1 MINILHILLVLLF
14 SLTIISCGGKEES
27 SSETTPTSDDT
38 TIPIQLSD
46 VNANIAG
53 SKYIITTESSGGA
66 SGRSNAKTNSKTESL
81 LVISESGEIDY
92 GLISN
97 NKLAVKYNILSP
109 SGDYLYLLLDTSDAN
124 TSELNCAIL
133 QVKTINNDLKC
144 IAKGLAIYIEN
155 YLKSN
160 TYSSDLPLQFDANE
174 NIYFLAVSFTGRTD
188 EALNCVNQA
197 REGQECLY
205 KYTIQDSSIQIIK
218 SILDVSVQQIKIF
231 HDGGIAYTGGRNCRQ
246 GEVWVECD
254 DLGLEILY
262 NDTIVE
268 TYENVNYSGNTY
280 KYKRPPFTTGSN
292 NTVFFGGKIETNSSE
307 GVINTFQFSRFSTGR
322 SFNSFI
328 MPNFI
333 NFSSTFLETNGEIHA
348 YGQYVTDKNT
358 ETVGNVDYYLFKLL
372 PYSDNYIF
380 KLNGNCYRSVDNG
393 INCKHFINYSSN
405 IVYYSKLKNNSGKI
419 SSEIL
424 ATRLSDN
431 YTTTIMSNSNNCES
445 DCYLIEKWFLQNEKI
460 YISLIDVNGG
470 SGKFGYIDRSDFDI
484 NTNNEINYISGLDTY
499 LQSNNVKNIQELSN
513 TNSTSSV
520 NPSAEIK
527 HEVSDN
533 ISARIEFTK
542 DMNFS
547 DVEGNISVIDN
558 TTNQSVWFMPVWN
571 NKTLHLLFDTDNGTS
586 ASVESNPLTSGK
598 TFKVTLLGSA
608 KDSDG
613 NTLGSDVVKYI
624 TP

>member
-1 MINILHILLVLLF
+1 MNKVLYIILIFLF
-14 SLTIISCGGKEES
+14 SLTVISCSKKDES
-27 SSETTPTSDDT
+27 SSSSDSSIT
-38 TIPIQLSD
+38 LSD
-46 VNANIAG
+46 VSANIAG

-97 NKLAVKYNILSP
+97 NQLVIKYNILSP

-124 TSELNCAIL
+124 TSELNCAII

-144 IAKGLAIYIEN
+144 IAKGLAIDVDN

-160 TYSSDLPLQFDANE
+160 TSSSDLPLQFDANE

-188 EALNCVNQA
+188 ETLNCVNQA

-254 DLGLEILY
+254 YLGLEILY

-268 TYENVNYSGNTY
+268 TYENVNYSGYTY

-292 NTVFFGGKIETNSSE
+292 NTVFFGGKIKTNSE
-307 GVINTFQFSRFSTGR
+307 DINSFQFSRFSTGR
-322 SFNSFI
+322 SLNSFI

-333 NFSSTFLETNGEIHA
+333 NFTNVFLETNGEIHA
-348 YGQYVTDKNT
+348 YGHYVNSEDN
-358 ETVGNVDYYLFKLL
+358 VVRDVDYYLFKLL
-372 PYSDNYIF
+372 PYSNNYLF
-380 KLNGNCYRSVDNG
+380 KLNDTCYRSVDDG
-393 INCKHFINYSSN
+393 INCKHYINYNSN
-405 IVYYSKLKNNSGKI
+405 IVYYSKLKNYSGKI

-431 YTTTIMSNSNNCES
+431 HTTTIMSNSNNCES

-470 SGKFGYIDRSDFDI
+470 SGKFGFIDRSDFDI
-484 NTNNEINYISGLDTY
+484 ITNNGINYITGLDTY
-499 LQSNNVKNIQELSN
+499 LQSNNVKNVQELSN

-533 ISARIEFTK
+533 ISARVEFTK
-542 DMNFS
+542 DMNYS

-558 TTNQSVWFMPVWN
+558 STNQSVWFMPVWN
-571 NKTLHLLFDTDNGTS
+571 NKTLHMLFDTDNGTS
-586 ASVESNPLTSGK
+586 YSVESNPLTSGK
-598 TFKVTLLGSA
+598 TYKVTLLGSA

>member
-1 MINILHILLVLLF
+1 MNKVLYIILISLF
-14 SLTIISCGGKEES
+14 SLTVISCSEKDES
-27 SSETTPTSDDT
+27 SSSSDSSIT
-38 TIPIQLSD
+38 LSD
-46 VNANIAG
+46 VSANIAG

-97 NKLAVKYNILSP
+97 NTLAVKYNILSP
-109 SGDYLYLLLDTSDAN
+109 SGDYLYILLDFNDAN

-133 QVKTINNDLKC
+133 QVKTINNDIKC
-144 IAKGLAIYIEN
+144 IAKGIAIN
-155 YLKSN
+155 VDFYLKSN
-160 TYSSDLPLQFDANE
+160 QTSSDLPLQFDANE
-174 NIYFLAVSFTGRTD
+174 NLYFIARGYTGRSD
-188 EALNCVNQA
+188 DSLICEKHYQ
-197 REGQECLY
+197 GQQGEECLY
-205 KYTIQDSSIQIIK
+205 KNTIQDSSVQIILPSPK
-218 SILDVSVQQIKIF
+218 VMIQQFKIF
-231 HDGGIAYTGGRNCRQ
+231 KDGGIAYTGGRNCRQ

-254 DLGLEILY
+254 DLGLELLY

-268 TYENVNYSGNTY
+268 TYENVNYSGYAY

-292 NTVFFGGKIETNSSE
+292 NTVFFGGKIKTNSE
-307 GVINTFQFSRFSTGR
+307 DINSFQFSRFSTGR
-322 SFNSFI
+322 SLNSFI
-328 MPNFI
+328 MPNFT
-333 NFSSTFLETNGEIHA
+333 NFTNVFLEMNGEIHA
-348 YGQYVTDKNT
+348 YGHYVNSEDN
-358 ETVGNVDYYLFKLL
+358 VVRDVDYYLFKLL
-372 PYSDNYIF
+372 PYSDNYLF
-380 KLNGNCYRSVDNG
+380 KLNDTCYRSVDDG
-393 INCKHFINYSSN
+393 INCKHYINYYAN
-405 IVYYSKLKNNSGKI
+405 IVYYSKLKNYSGKI

-431 YTTTIMSNSNNCES
+431 YTTTIMSNSNNCDS

-460 YISLIDVNGG
+460 YVSLKEVNGG
-470 SGKFGYIDRSDFDI
+470 SGKFGFIDRSDFDI
-484 NTNNEINYISGLDTY
+484 ITNNEINYISGLDTY

-533 ISARIEFTK
+533 ISARVEFTK
-542 DMNFS
+542 DMNYS

-586 ASVESNPLTSGK
+586 TSVESNPLTSGK
-598 TFKVTLLGSA
+598 TYKVTLLGSA
-608 KDSDG
+608 KDTDG

>member
-1 MINILHILLVLLF
+1 MNKVFYIILISLF
-14 SLTIISCGGKEES
+14 SLSVISCSQKDES
-27 SSETTPTSDDT
+27 SSSRGSSIT
-38 TIPIQLSD
+38 LSD
-46 VNANIAG
+46 VSANIAG
-53 SKYIITTESSGGA
+53 SKYIITTESSGGT

-97 NKLAVKYNILSP
+97 NQLVIKYNILSP

-124 TSELNCAIL
+124 TSELNCAII

-144 IAKGLAIYIEN
+144 IAKGLAIDVDN
-155 YLKSN
+155 YLKENS
-160 TYSSDLPLQFDANE
+160 TSSDLPLQFDANE

-188 EALNCVNQA
+188 ETLNCVNQA

-218 SILDVSVQQIKIF
+218 SILDVSVTQIKIF
-231 HDGGIAYTGGRNCRQ
+231 HDGGVAYTGGRNCRQ
-246 GEVWVECD
+246 GEVLVECD

-268 TYENVNYSGNTY
+268 TYENVNYSGYTY

-292 NTVFFGGKIETNSSE
+292 NTVFFGGKIETNS
-307 GVINTFQFSRFSTGR
+307 GVINSFQFSRFSTGR
-322 SFNSFI
+322 SLNSFI
-328 MPNFI
+328 MPNFT
-333 NFSSTFLETNGEIHA
+333 NFTSVFLEMNGEIHA
-348 YGQYVTDKNT
+348 YGHFVNSEDN
-358 ETVGNVDYYLFKLL
+358 VVRDVDYYLFRLL
-372 PYSDNYIF
+372 PYSDNYLF
-380 KLNGNCYRSVDNG
+380 TLNDTCYRSVDEG
-393 INCKHFINYSSN
+393 INCKHYINYDSN
-405 IVYYSKLKNNSGKI
+405 IVYYSKLKNYSGKI

-431 YTTTIMSNSNNCES
+431 YTTTLMSNSNNCES

-470 SGKFGYIDRSDFDI
+470 SGKFGFIDRSDFDI
-484 NTNNEINYISGLDTY
+484 ITNNEINYITGLDTY

-520 NPSAEIK
+520 TPSAEIK
-527 HEVSDN
+527 HEISDN
-533 ISARIEFTK
+533 ISARVEFTK
-542 DMNFS
+542 DMNYS

-558 TTNQSVWFMPVWN
+558 STNQSVWFMPVWN

-586 ASVESNPLTSGK
+586 YSVESNPLTSGR
-598 TFKVTLLGSA
+598 TYRVSLLGTA

>member
-1 MINILHILLVLLF
+1 MSNIVRILIIPLLSLAIF
-14 SLTIISCGGKEES
+14 SCSEKDES
-27 SSETTPTSDDT
+27 SSSSDSSIT
-38 TIPIQLSD
+38 LSD
-46 VNANIAG
+46 VSANIAG

-144 IAKGLAIYIEN
+144 IAKGLAIDIEN

-160 TYSSDLPLQFDANE
+160 AYSSDLPLQFDANE

-292 NTVFFGGKIETNSSE
+292 NTVFFGGKIKTNS
-307 GVINTFQFSRFSTGR
+307 GDINSFQFSRYSTGR
-322 SFNSFI
+322 SLNSFI

-333 NFSSTFLETNGEIHA
+333 NFTTVFLETNGEIHA
-348 YGQYVTDKNT
+348 YGHF
-358 ETVGNVDYYLFKLL
+358 VGTGDNAVDYYLFRLL
-372 PYSDNYIF
+372 PYSDNYLF
-380 KLNGNCYRSVDNG
+380 TLNDPCYNSADNG
-393 INCKHFINYSSN
+393 INCKHYINYSSN

-445 DCYLIEKWFLQNEKI
+445 DCYLIERWFLQNEKI
-460 YISLIDVNGG
+460 FVSLKEVNGG
-470 SGKFGYIDRSDFDI
+470 SGKFGFIDRSDFDI
-484 NTNNEINYISGLDTY
+484 NTNYEINYISGLDTY

-520 NPSAEIK
+520 NPNAEIK

-542 DMNFS
+542 DMNYS
-547 DVEGNISVIDN
+547 DVEGKISVIDN
-558 TTNQSVWFMPVWN
+558 STNQSVWFMPVWN
-571 NKTLHLLFDTDNGTS
+571 NKTLHMLFDTDNGTS
-586 ASVESNPLTSGK
+586 YSVESNPLTSGR
-598 TFKVTLLGSA
+598 TYKVSLLGSA

-613 NTLGSDVVKYI
+613 NALGSDVVKYI

>member
-1 MINILHILLVLLF
+1 MNKVLYIILISLF
-14 SLTIISCGGKEES
+14 SLTFISCSEKDES
-27 SSETTPTSDDT
+27 SSSSDSSIT
-38 TIPIQLSD
+38 LSD
-46 VNANIAG
+46 VSANIAG

-97 NKLAVKYNILSP
+97 NTLAVKYNILSP
-109 SGDYLYLLLDTSDAN
+109 SGDYLYILLDFNDAN

-133 QVKTINNDLKC
+133 QVKTINNDIKC
-144 IAKGLAIYIEN
+144 IAKGIAIN
-155 YLKSN
+155 VDFYLKSN
-160 TYSSDLPLQFDANE
+160 QTSSDLPLQFDANE
-174 NIYFLAVSFTGRTD
+174 NLYFIARGYTGRSD
-188 EALNCVNQA
+188 DSLICEKHYQ
-197 REGQECLY
+197 GQQGEECLY
-205 KYTIQDSSIQIIK
+205 KNTIQDSSVQIILPSPK
-218 SILDVSVQQIKIF
+218 VMIQQFKIF
-231 HDGGIAYTGGRNCRQ
+231 KDGGIAYTGGRNCRQ

-292 NTVFFGGKIETNSSE
+292 NTVFFGGKIKTNSE
-307 GVINTFQFSRFSTGR
+307 DINTFQFSRYSTGR
-322 SFNSFI
+322 SLNSFI
-328 MPNFI
+328 MPNFT
-333 NFSSTFLETNGEIHA
+333 NFTSTFLETNGEIHA
-348 YGQYVTDKNT
+348 YGHF
-358 ETVGNVDYYLFKLL
+358 VGTGDNAVDYYLFRLL
-372 PYSDNYIF
+372 PYSDNYLF
-380 KLNGNCYRSVDNG
+380 TLNDPCYNSADYGLNCNHY
-393 INCKHFINYSSN
+393 INYSSN

-431 YTTTIMSNSNNCES
+431 YTTTIMSNSNNCDS

-460 YISLIDVNGG
+460 YVSLKEVNGG
-470 SGKFGYIDRSDFDI
+470 SGKFGFVDRSDFDI
-484 NTNNEINYISGLDTY
+484 ITNNEINYISGLDTY

-533 ISARIEFTK
+533 ISARVEFTK
-542 DMNFS
+542 DMNYS

-586 ASVESNPLTSGK
+586 TSVESNPLTSGK
-598 TFKVTLLGSA
+598 TYKVTLLGSA
-608 KDSDG
+608 KDTDG

>member
-1 MINILHILLVLLF
+1 MNKVFYIILISLF
-14 SLTIISCGGKEES
+14 SLSVISCSQKDES
-27 SSETTPTSDDT
+27 SSSRGSSIT
-38 TIPIQLSD
+38 LSD
-46 VNANIAG
+46 VSANIAG
-53 SKYIITTESSGGA
+53 SKYIITTESSGGT

-97 NKLAVKYNILSP
+97 NQLVIKYNILSP

-124 TSELNCAIL
+124 TSELNCAII

-144 IAKGLAIYIEN
+144 IAKGLAIDVDN
-155 YLKSN
+155 YLKENS
-160 TYSSDLPLQFDANE
+160 TSSDLPLQFDANE

-188 EALNCVNQA
+188 ETLNCVNQA

-218 SILDVSVQQIKIF
+218 SILDVSVTQIKIF
-231 HDGGIAYTGGRNCRQ
+231 HDGGVAYTGGRNCRQ
-246 GEVWVECD
+246 GEVLVECD

-268 TYENVNYSGNTY
+268 TYENVNYSGYTY

-292 NTVFFGGKIETNSSE
+292 NTVFFGGKIETNS
-307 GVINTFQFSRFSTGR
+307 GVINSFQFSRFSTGR
-322 SFNSFI
+322 SLNSFI
-328 MPNFI
+328 MPNFT
-333 NFSSTFLETNGEIHA
+333 NFTSVFLEMNGEIHA
-348 YGQYVTDKNT
+348 YGHFVNSEDN
-358 ETVGNVDYYLFKLL
+358 VVRDVDYYLFRLL
-372 PYSDNYIF
+372 PYSDNYLF
-380 KLNGNCYRSVDNG
+380 TLNDTCYRSVDEG
-393 INCKHFINYSSN
+393 INCKHYINYDSN
-405 IVYYSKLKNNSGKI
+405 IVYYSKLKNYSGKI

-431 YTTTIMSNSNNCES
+431 YTTTLMSNSNNCES

-470 SGKFGYIDRSDFDI
+470 SGKFGFIDRSDFDI
-484 NTNNEINYISGLDTY
+484 ITNNEINYITGLDTY

-520 NPSAEIK
+520 TPSAEIK
-527 HEVSDN
+527 HEISDN
-533 ISARIEFTK
+533 ISARVEFTK
-542 DMNFS
+542 DMNYS

-558 TTNQSVWFMPVWN
+558 STNQSVWFMPVWN

-586 ASVESNPLTSGK
+586 YSVESNPLTSGK
-598 TFKVTLLGSA
+598 TYKVTLLGSA
-608 KDSDG
+608 KDTDG

>member
-1 MINILHILLVLLF
+1 MKDIFRILLISLL
-14 SLTIISCGGKEES
+14 SLTIISCSKKDES
-27 SSETTPTSDDT
+27 SSSSSSSIT
-38 TIPIQLSD
+38 LSD
-46 VNANIAG
+46 VSANIAG

-97 NKLAVKYNILSP
+97 NQLVIKYNILSP

-144 IAKGLAIYIEN
+144 IAKGLAIDVDF

-160 TYSSDLPLQFDANE
+160 TSSSDLPLQFDTNE

-188 EALNCVNQA
+188 ETLNCVNQA

-254 DLGLEILY
+254 YLGLEILY

-268 TYENVNYSGNTY
+268 TYENVNYSGYAY
-280 KYKRPPFTTGSN
+280 KNKGPAFTTGSN
-292 NTVFFGGKIETNSSE
+292 NTVFFGGKIETNS
-307 GVINTFQFSRFSTGR
+307 GVINSFQFSRFSTGR
-322 SFNSFI
+322 SLNSFI

-333 NFSSTFLETNGEIHA
+333 NFTTVFLEMNGEIHA
-348 YGQYVTDKNT
+348 YGHSVNSEDN
-358 ETVGNVDYYLFKLL
+358 VVRDVDYYLFRLL
-372 PYSDNYIF
+372 PYSDNYLF
-380 KLNGNCYRSVDNG
+380 KLNDTCYRSVDDG
-393 INCKHFINYSSN
+393 LNCKHYINYDSN
-405 IVYYSKLKNNSGKI
+405 IVYYSKLKNYSGKI
-419 SSEIL
+419 SSEIF

-445 DCYLIEKWFLQNEKI
+445 DCYLIEKWFLQNDKI

-470 SGKFGYIDRSDFDI
+470 SGKFGFIDRSDFDI
-484 NTNNEINYISGLDTY
+484 ITNNEINYITGLDTY

-520 NPSAEIK
+520 TPSAEIK

-533 ISARIEFTK
+533 ISARVEFTK
-542 DMNFS
+542 DMNYS

-558 TTNQSVWFMPVWN
+558 STNQSVWFMPVWN
-571 NKTLHLLFDTDNGTS
+571 NKTLHMIFDTDNGTS
-586 ASVESNPLTSGK
+586 YSVESNPLTSGK
-598 TFKVTLLGSA
+598 TYKVTLLGSA
-608 KDSDG
+608 KDTDG

>member
-1 MINILHILLVLLF
+1 MNKVLYIILISLF
-14 SLTIISCGGKEES
+14 SLTVISCSKKDES
-27 SSETTPTSDDT
+27 SSSGSS
-38 TIPIQLSD
+38 IILSD
-46 VNANIAG
+46 VSANIAG

-97 NKLAVKYNILSP
+97 YTLVVKYNILSP

-144 IAKGLAIYIEN
+144 IAKGLAIDVDN

-160 TYSSDLPLQFDANE
+160 TSSSDLPLQFDANE

-188 EALNCVNQA
+188 ETLNCVNQA

-268 TYENVNYSGNTY
+268 TYENVNYSGYTY

-292 NTVFFGGKIETNSSE
+292 NTVFFGGKIETNS
-307 GVINTFQFSRFSTGR
+307 GVINSFQFSRFSTGR
-322 SFNSFI
+322 SLNSFI

-333 NFSSTFLETNGEIHA
+333 NFTTVFLEMNGEIHA
-348 YGQYVTDKNT
+348 YGHF
-358 ETVGNVDYYLFKLL
+358 VGIGDNAVDYYLFRLL
-372 PYSDNYIF
+372 PYSDNYLF
-380 KLNGNCYRSVDNG
+380 TLNDPCYSSADNG
-393 INCKHFINYSSN
+393 INCKHYINYSSN
-405 IVYYSKLKNNSGKI
+405 IVYYSILKNNSGKI

-424 ATRLSDN
+424 STRLSDN

-460 YISLIDVNGG
+460 YVSLKEMNGG
-470 SGKFGYIDRSDFDI
+470 SGKFGFIDRSDFDI
-484 NTNNEINYISGLDTY
+484 ITNNEINYITGLDTY

-520 NPSAEIK
+520 TPSAEIK

-533 ISARIEFTK
+533 ISARVEFTK
-542 DMNFS
+542 DMNYS

-558 TTNQSVWFMPVWN
+558 STNQSVWFMPVWN

-586 ASVESNPLTSGK
+586 YSVESNPLTSGK
-598 TFKVTLLGSA
+598 TYKVTLLGTA

-613 NTLGSDVVKYI
+613 NTLGSDVIKYI